1 MPNLCTAGPVP
12 KPPFRDSPVTG
23 AHSASPGDDG
33 DVPDPD
39 VLRDPALASEA
50 LGVGAVARRLGVAAP
65 TLRSWGRR
73 YGLEPSGRSSGG
85 HRRYT
90 AADVARLQVM
100 LRLVRQGVPTA
111 TAAKAVRGTTVIPE
125 LTLRTD
131 VRPAYQGVAAQIRDA
146 GDRQR
151 LLRTLAD
158 RMDVLGLQTAIET
171 ALGTD
176 GALPV
181 WTDLVVPLL
190 GGLRD
195 RTTGAVG
202 GAEVERQTAEVVAG
216 CLHRYAGQ
224 VWARRPPDPAARPVL
239 LATLPGESHPLPLL
253 AIAAALAERGVLGQV
268 LGAGVP
274 PEVLS
279 AAVTRCRPTAV
290 VVWAGLEPAASPRAL
305 AALTRSRPAHP
316 VIAAGPGWTGTT
328 TPRARQ
334 ARTAAEAVTLLTH
347 R

>member
-1 MPNLCTAGPVP
+1 MV
-12 KPPFRDSPVTG
+12 
-23 AHSASPGDDG
+23 

-39 VLRDPALASEA
+39 VLRDQALGSEA

-73 YGLEPSGRSSGG
+73 YGLEPSGRSTGG

-125 LTLRTD
+125 LTLRAD
-131 VRPAYQGVAAQIRDA
+131 IRPPYQGVAAQVRDA
-146 GDRQR
+146 ADRQQ
-151 LLRTLAD
+151 LLRTLAE
-158 RMDVLGLQTAIET
+158 RMDVLALQTAVEA

-181 WTDLVVPLL
+181 WTDLLVPLF
-190 GGLRD
+190 GGLRS
-195 RTTGAVG
+195 RPGT

-224 VWARRPPDPAARPVL
+224 LWARRPPDPAARPVL
-239 LATLPGESHPLPLL
+239 LATLPGEPHPLPLL
-253 AIAAALAERGVLGQV
+253 AVAAALAERGVLGQV

-274 PEVLS
+274 AEVLS

-290 VVWAGLEPAASPRAL
+290 VIWAGTAPAADPRAL

-316 VIAAGPGWTGTT
+316 VVAAGPGWAGTT
-328 TPRARQ
+328 TPRVRQ
-334 ARTAAEAVTLLTH
+334 ARTAAEAITVLTH

>member
-1 MPNLCTAGPVP
+1 M
-12 KPPFRDSPVTG
+12 
-23 AHSASPGDDG
+23 
-33 DVPDPD
+33 PDPD
-39 VLRDPALASEA
+39 VLRDPALGSEA

-73 YGLEPSGRSSGG
+73 YGLEPSGRSTGG

-125 LTLRTD
+125 LTLRAD
-131 VRPAYQGVAAQIRDA
+131 IRSPYQGVAAQVRDTA
-146 GDRQR
+146 DRQR
-151 LLRTLAD
+151 LLRTMAE
-158 RMDVLGLQTAIET
+158 RMDVLALQTAVEA
-171 ALGTD
+171 ALGID

-190 GGLRD
+190 TGLRT
-195 RTTGAVG
+195 RASS

-224 VWARRPPDPAARPVL
+224 LWARRPPDPAARPVL

-253 AIAAALAERGVLGQV
+253 AMAAALAERGVLGQV

-274 PEVLS
+274 AEVLS

-290 VVWAGLEPAASPRAL
+290 VVWAGAEPAADPRAV
-305 AALTRSRPAHP
+305 AALTRNRPAHP
-316 VIAAGPGWTGTT
+316 VIAAGPGWTGIT

-334 ARTAAEAVTLLTH
+334 APTAAEAVTLLTH